1 MTPLSEPLQTDLLFP
16 HEESFSEDETTI
28 RMVVAAIST
37 AKTKG
42 ELGRVLAREVGR
54 YTLHDLQVIG
64 GRLHAELIRLP
75 QPYRSRISPYLTE
88 QIFGGHHQLVSMFRS
103 DQFSAMTGPI
113 TDELTFNG
121 FCEIIPIGCT
131 QWDEADSRLPVRYTT
146 RHRLFYYLI
155 AAFMMF
161 VLERP
166 GHPVG
171 TPFPGGYNVEERNG
185 SFYCLIRD
193 HEKEVPFSICNFCP
207 ALQSSEDP
215 KGSSW

>member
-1 MTPLSEPLQTDLLFP
+1 MIPLSGPPQNNHAFP
-16 HEESFSEDETTI
+16 GEERSSEDELVI
-28 RMVVAAIST
+28 RKIVAALSS

-42 ELGRVLAREVGR
+42 ELGRVLAGEVGR
-54 YTLHDLQVIG
+54 YTLHDLQIIG

-88 QIFGGHHQLVSMFRS
+88 QIFGGHHQLISMHRA
-103 DQFSAMTGPI
+103 DRFSTMTDPI
-113 TDELTFNG
+113 TDEHMFNG

-131 QWDEADSRLPVRYTT
+131 QWDDADSRLPVRYTT

-207 ALQSSEDP
+207 ALQSSEEP
-215 KGSSW
+215 KGSS